1 MKANV
6 LRNFGLL
13 CLFIV
18 TLLFSSSA
26 FAQKDNCKLETQFD
40 DFTSTTTITGTG
52 VVVGGI
58 LNLGK
63 GDSWDIVTR
72 FSAKN
77 SDLFII
83 VSHVSSG
90 IAVDLSEF
98 SAKFEDGT
106 ILKKNVVSRVEESE
120 SGIKYTSFPIT
131 AADLA
136 KFSLQKIVKIKVVF
150 NTSDR
155 YEHGDDVKDKNAEK
169 VRQNALCILKQT
181 STPTAKL

>member
-1 MKANV
+1 MKANKLFRV
-6 LRNFGLL
+6 CGLL
-13 CLFIV
+13 SLFI
-18 TLLFSSSA
+18 TLTFFTSA

-52 VVVGGI
+52 VVVGGV

-77 SDLFII
+77 SEFFII
-83 VSHVSSG
+83 ISHVSSG
-90 IAVDLSEF
+90 VAVDFSEF

-120 SGIKYTSFPIT
+120 SGTKYTSFPIT

-136 KFSLQKIVKIKVVF
+136 KLSLQKIVKIKAIF

-155 YEHGDDVKDKNAEK
+155 YEHGGDVKDKNAEK

-181 STPTAKL
+181 NTPTAKL